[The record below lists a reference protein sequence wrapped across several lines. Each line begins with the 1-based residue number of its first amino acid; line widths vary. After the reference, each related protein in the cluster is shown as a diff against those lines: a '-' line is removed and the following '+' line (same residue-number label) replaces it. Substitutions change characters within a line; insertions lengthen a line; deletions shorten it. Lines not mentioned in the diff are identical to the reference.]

1 MVERAEIVECERLI
15 ARDIYKA
22 LGRSWSI
29 SLSKAQHPPLSQ
41 SRIRL
46 SSEEIIV
53 QKPSTVLSGICSSAA
68 FPG

>member
-29 SLSKAQHPPLSQ
+29 SLSKAQHPPLS
-41 SRIRL
+41 
-46 SSEEIIV
+46 
-53 QKPSTVLSGICSSAA
+53 
-68 FPG
+68 